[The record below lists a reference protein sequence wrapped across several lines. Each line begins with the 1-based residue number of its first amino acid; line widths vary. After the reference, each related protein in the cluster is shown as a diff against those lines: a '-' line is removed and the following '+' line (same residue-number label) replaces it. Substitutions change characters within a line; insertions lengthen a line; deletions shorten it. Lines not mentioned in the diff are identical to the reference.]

1 MLFLI
6 VFLILLALV
15 LILLC
20 LPLEI
25 ELLAQFREH
34 SSLRLRFRNFF
45 CRISWEA
52 GKERKRG
59 REAEKKPGV
68 DHLGRLEK
76 AFDVIQISG
85 LWERLWLLLKRLF
98 RVVKVISIDTDLRVS
113 LGDDYYTGMLCGLL
127 LPVVLILNQQDN
139 NDIKLQ
145 PAFEED
151 LILQRV
157 FENPCAGAS
166 RGSHPTLYCLYF
178 FTSGLECRTEINWK
192 TMEKEILIV
201 ETALVADQVNI
212 TALVRISL
220 KHRGIKGSPS
230 FYVTKQPAFLIVE
243 ARGQVKI
250 YSISGEEVTADRIK
264 REFPDVTL
272 DQKVSSVLRRWQEQ

>member
-1 MLFLI
+1 LLFLI

-52 GKERKRG
+52 GKERKCG

-68 DHLGRLEK
+68 DYLGRLEK

-113 LGDDYYTGMLCGLL
+113 LGDDYYTGILCGLL

-151 LILQRV
+151 LILQ
-157 FENPCAGAS
+157 GY
-166 RGSHPTLYCLYF
+166 L
-178 FTSGLECRTEINWK
+178 K
-192 TMEKEILIV
+192 TR
-201 ETALVADQVNI
+201 AQV
-212 TALVRISL
+212 R
-220 KHRGIKGSPS
+220 P
-230 FYVTKQPAFLIVE
+230 VE
-243 ARGQVKI
+243 AALPCIAFIFSPAAWSAGQKLI
-250 YSISGEEVTADRIK
+250 GK
-264 REFPDVTL
+264 RW
-272 DQKVSSVLRRWQEQ
+272 KRKY